1 MLLINP
7 DARVNKD
14 IPNIGL
20 AYIASYL
27 NSKVIDL
34 NTKSRPAKRFLA
46 YKSESVGISVQSR
59 SHQDALRIA
68 RMYKEK
74 YPQANI
80 KFVSGVLDVQC
91 CYPYLKLAD
100 NMHIQGEFS
109 DSLSIPNYELFDSFE
124 LFRTNWQKDIWR
136 YAIMTSK
143 GCPYQCLYCAAR
155 DSKWQARSAA
165 NCCQELKLAKDRW
178 GIKSFSIIDD
188 CFNIDRGRVVEFCDL
203 IKPLN
208 LSWSCAN
215 GLRADRF
222 DESLAKKMKDA
233 GCDYVGFGIE
243 STDPKVLNTIRKGED
258 INTIEL
264 AVDAAKKYFDN
275 VNGYFIIGLPGSS
288 YEKDLNSLRW
298 AEGKHINAFFS
309 YYLPFKALMEGG
321 LFYGPGAKAQSQEY
335 SSALQEKIYVL
346 TKSMRPKE
354 GNAWRLRSFLGRI
367 KEFFKS
373 RPT

>member
-7 DARVNKD
+7 DSRVNKD

-20 AYIASYL
+20 AYIATYL
-27 NSKVIDL
+27 GAKVIDL
-34 NTKSRPAKRFLA
+34 NTKNWPRKRFLA
-46 YKSESVGISVQSR
+46 YKSDSVGISVQSR
-59 SHQDALRIA
+59 SYQDALRIA
-68 RMYKEK
+68 RMYKRK
-74 YPQANI
+74 YPQV
-80 KFVSGVLDVQC
+80 KMRSVSGVLDVQC

-100 NMHIQGEFS
+100 DMHIQGEFS
-109 DSLSIPNYELFDSFE
+109 DYLSIPDYELFDSFE
-124 LFRTNWQKDIWR
+124 LFRTNWQKNIWR

-165 NCCQELKLAKDRW
+165 NCYQELKSARDRW

-188 CFNIDRGRVVEFCDL
+188 CFNIDRERVMELCDL
-203 IKPLN
+203 IKPLK

-222 DESLAKKMKDA
+222 DESLAKEMKDA

-243 STDPKVLNTIRKGED
+243 STDPQVLNMIKKGED
-258 INTIEL
+258 MDTIAL
-264 AVDAAKKYFDN
+264 AVDTAKKYFDN

-288 YEKDLNSLRW
+288 YARDLSSLRW

-309 YYLPFKALMEGG
+309 YYLPFKALMEGS
-321 LFYGPGAKAQSQEY
+321 LFYGPGAKARSQEY
-335 SSALQEKIYVL
+335 PSRLQEKIYIL

-354 GNAWRLRSFLGRI
+354 SNAWRLRSILDSI
-367 KEFFKS
+367 KKFYQGS
-373 RPT
+373 IA